1 MTITLPVW
9 VAGAVA
15 ILAALGVYD
24 RVMRPSW
31 RWLLRSRANR
41 VLDQVAGQLKI
52 EVRPFQRTRRQALID
67 VLVYDA
73 KVQEAAA
80 AQAAAQNLPR
90 ALATQKVREFF
101 GP

>member
-1 MTITLPVW
+1 MTITLPAW
-9 VAGAVA
+9 LAVA
-15 ILAALGVYD
+15 IAVLAALGVYD

-41 VLDQVAGQLKI
+41 VLDEVAGRLKI

-73 KVQEAAA
+73 KIQEAAA
-80 AQAAAQNLPR
+80 ATAASQNMPR
-90 ALATQKVREFF
+90 ALATQKVRE
-101 GP
+101 